1 MALTKLLDLREKL
14 RKTQIAIEQSLG
26 EVERMIEQ
34 VEMDALRD
42 AGFTSG
48 YLVVG
53 SWTCSKSPIALCVYD
68 DEVDQA
74 WDECIFCGQPDERK

>member
-1 MALTKLLDLREKL
+1 MTQLLELREKL
-14 RKTQIAIEQSLG
+14 QKTKIAIEQSLG

-42 AGFTSG
+42 AGFTNED
-48 YLVVG
+48 LVVG

-68 DEVDQA
+68 DEVDSA
-74 WDECIFCGQPDERK
+74 WDNCIFCGHPDERK

>member
-1 MALTKLLDLREKL
+1 MNELLELRDKLLKS
-14 RKTQIAIEQSLG
+14 QIAIEQSLG

-42 AGFTSG
+42 AGFTNE

-53 SWTCSKSPIALCVYD
+53 SWACPTSPVETCVYD
-68 DEVDQA
+68 DEVDSA
-74 WDECIFCGQPDERK
+74 WDNCIFCGHPDERK